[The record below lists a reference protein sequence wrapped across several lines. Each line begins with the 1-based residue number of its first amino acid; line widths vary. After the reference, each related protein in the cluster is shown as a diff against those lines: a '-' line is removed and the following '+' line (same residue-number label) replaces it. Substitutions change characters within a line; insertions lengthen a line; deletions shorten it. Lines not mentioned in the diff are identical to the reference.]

1 MYPRGRLDV
10 NDFDTGQSA
19 KDRNRHSDSSA
30 HTQDSFGAFLT
41 AIFTGWYNIFLG
53 PLWTVVAQ
61 AMGLPVE

>member
-1 MYPRGRLDV
+1 MSPLQ
-10 NDFDTGQSA
+10 DFVSTFI
-19 KDRNRHSDSSA
+19 
-30 HTQDSFGAFLT
+30 DSFGAFLT